1 MISRSPAKTVFLR
14 DRTPV
19 LRRVRKRGRRLA
31 TLALRGRLNG
41 SLALRAVDRLHL
53 TVRLVK
59 PRQRQDRGPE
69 FPVGGGVVGVTG
81 FGQHNV
87 EIGVSMGQRQ
97 AIGRSARACR
107 LHPQAPRHDRSRLE
121 PRSSSKSPPSIA
133 KCVSLRASGA
143 PGACLRR
150 RARRAAH
157 FRPAAFA
164 PRNWSSTRI
173 ASSKRASGLSWTT
186 SRRPGEKVAN
196 KAGEFVINHC
206 FIGIKGAS
214 E

>member
-14 DRTPV
+14 DGTPV

-41 SLALRAVDRLHL
+41 ALALCAVDRLHL
-53 TVRLVK
+53 AVRLVK

-81 FGQHNV
+81 FGQHDI

-107 LHPQAPRHDRSRLE
+107 LHSQAPRRDRSRPE
-121 PRSSSKSPPSIA
+121 PRSSSKSPPSA
-133 KCVSLRASGA
+133 VKCVCVRASGA

-150 RARRAAH
+150 RARRVAY

-173 ASSKRASGLSWTT
+173 ASSEESIGLVGETFAPARGE
-186 SRRPGEKVAN
+186 SR
-196 KAGEFVINHC
+196 
-206 FIGIKGAS
+206 
-214 E
+214 